1 MLSKINLTIITL
13 LLLVSISFAQDAKKA
28 NNDIV
33 DIAVGNSDFSTL
45 VTALKAADLVDALKG
60 EGPFTVFAPTNEAF
74 AKLPKGALDN
84 LLKDKEALKQVLL
97 YHVVNGKVT
106 SADVVKVDKANTLSG
121 KDVKVT
127 VSDSGVMINSS
138 KVTAVDIM
146 ATNGVIHVIDTVLL
160 PPADPSKEKMK
171 KSY

>member
-97 YHVVNGKVT
+97 YHVVSGKVT

-138 KVTAVDIM
+138 KVTVVDIM

>member
-33 DIAVGNSDFSTL
+33 DIAVGNSDFST
-45 VTALKAADLVDALKG
+45 LVDALKG

-138 KVTAVDIM
+138 KVTVVDIM

>member
-138 KVTAVDIM
+138 KVTVVDIM

>member
-97 YHVVNGKVT
+97 YHVVSGKVT

>member
-28 NNDIV
+28 NKDIV

-97 YHVVNGKVT
+97 YHVVSGKVT

-138 KVTAVDIM
+138 KETVVDIM